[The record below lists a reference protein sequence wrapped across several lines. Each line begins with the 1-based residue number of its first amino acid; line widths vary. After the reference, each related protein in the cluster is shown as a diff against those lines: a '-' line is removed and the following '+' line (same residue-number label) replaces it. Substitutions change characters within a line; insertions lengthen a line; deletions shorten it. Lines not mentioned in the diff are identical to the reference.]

1 MSYHFGAGEY
11 NHLIGRKVG
20 ELLIVNI
27 KYDPDSVY
35 IMTDGHA
42 GKPHLLFLCNGET
55 FQFRQFQ
62 EVVDKYG
69 SLKLS
74 EFKKDVSKGK
84 DSKETDP
91 KGKDNGE
98 KKVVEENPEIC
109 I

>member
-20 ELLIVNI
+20 DSLIVNI
-27 KYDPDSVY
+27 KYAPDSVY
-35 IMTDGHA
+35 MMTDGHA

-69 SLKLS
+69 SLMLNK
-74 EFKKDVSKGK
+74 
-84 DSKETDP
+84 
-91 KGKDNGE
+91 
-98 KKVVEENPEIC
+98 I
-109 I
+109 